1 MTWGLRL
8 AAAGLA
14 LAYAAWLAM
23 PLLPFIG
30 DGSALG
36 EAWTTLAPS
45 GAPRVQGIAVLF
57 VVTFAL
63 FALGGLAA
71 AAGLGWAPGLFCL
84 GFVGETGLRLL
95 VLGGLAESMP
105 VVVDLAARTD
115 ALLRPVGLLAETAPI
130 SLAGLLAVGFC
141 VLPGGAAPPARRSP
155 AIAVR

>member
-8 AAAGLA
+8 SMAGLA

-23 PLLPFIG
+23 PLAPFIG

-45 GAPRVQGIAVLF
+45 GAPLVEGIAGLF
-57 VVTFAL
+57 VATIAL
-63 FALGGLAA
+63 FAIGGLAA
-71 AAGLGWAPGLFCL
+71 AAGLSWAPGLFCL

-105 VVVDLAARTD
+105 VIVDLAARTD
-115 ALLRPVGLLAETAPI
+115 ALLRPVALLAETAPI

-141 VLPGGAAPPARRSP
+141 VLPGGAAPPARRGP